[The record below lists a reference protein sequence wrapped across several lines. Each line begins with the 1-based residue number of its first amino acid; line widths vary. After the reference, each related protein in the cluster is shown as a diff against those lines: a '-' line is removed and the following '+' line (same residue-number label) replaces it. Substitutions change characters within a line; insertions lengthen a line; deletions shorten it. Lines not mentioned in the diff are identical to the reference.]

1 MWTDKTPPQKA
12 KLKAPSR
19 VPKRDLAGDSSVSV
33 WLEDAIAQMKAGKY
47 DRSSAASNELL
58 PSDPHHVEARRLAT
72 LHLRIGGFVTARQAF
87 ESLVLDALRRQDFG
101 LAESL
106 LREYLAAGPRCV
118 HFREFLALVYEE
130 KGDTQAAVAELGQA
144 IGFLI
149 EDPIPENPG
158 KPAELYAKVKALV
171 PASSVALQFAH
182 LFDGQTGEL
191 LAPQPVD
198 LSSVTSG
205 AVATTNVV
213 SESLRTFPDQIPSG
227 LARQEVQTSLPES
240 EGPTPEANR
249 ADQELS
255 SSSSDQVNREKEP
268 VAPAGETELLS
279 SPPAEF
285 SLLVV
290 APETAPTV
298 APVFTEQA
306 VIASTSIQ
314 VSVVPPLSTVPDA
327 MAPVSPDATDGAA
340 QWSTG
345 DVAVQTHRPSSRK
358 QNWDKEKGEVAMSP
372 PAPVLPVEESSELLG
387 ERSRSGGWESA
398 PSEEV
403 APVADRVVPVV
414 ELAVSQE
421 GPEPELAET
430 SDSTML
436 PNLSP
441 PPSVTWQD
449 AGIEFVQPNPEPVA
463 SIAASSVDLS
473 FDSTAQRCQ
482 ARTEDQPLPAI
493 PLRGMTG
500 QVVQAD
506 RGFSSLLGTCR
517 ARTQS
522 MVLFCIGLVFSC
534 AAVVAV
540 GIGTVGLAWMVMEE
554 PPSSAYLNLTTSAPQ
569 IYTDPGKNGYFL
581 LLGFEAPTERD
592 PLQAGQGRKMEGP
605 DLQAAQA
612 CLAGDA
618 SQKTEQA
625 GASTNVARRWFDS
638 ADPAAKMKG
647 QAESVRSRV
656 TQESRALTRYQQ
668 WLSMPFADGG
678 YGGLVSPNCA
688 HILLA
693 HRLYLAEGFTQS
705 LSVGLFRLETDMESW
720 RVALGRSRTL
730 MVKMLATTAI
740 EDDVALASGLL
751 LRQDLDGPAIG
762 RLSKIVRP
770 LDQEELSLRWPMRS
784 HFLWATNSVAS
795 SLKQDKT
802 NGRPLS
808 ASLAAMMPLPL
819 QRRSNAYAD
828 YYEAASHAVT
838 GGRYTHLPKR
848 SDFVRTPAVSL
859 LDYLVNPVEHIVG
872 IEPLPSWDSYV
883 GRLVEADA
891 RLRLASLQAW
901 IRRSTQEGTLFTRL
915 AKAGQSHYD
924 PFTGLPML
932 VNQQKGVIYSV
943 GQDGQDQDGDPR
955 RDIVATIP
963 LTRPSPVERSR
974 ASSLPR

>member
-1 MWTDKTPPQKA
+1 M
-12 KLKAPSR
+12 
-19 VPKRDLAGDSSVSV
+19 PKRDLAGDSKVSV

-47 DRSSAASNELL
+47 GRSSAALNALL
-58 PSDPHHVEARRLAT
+58 PRDPHHAEARRLAT

-87 ESLVLDALRRQDFG
+87 ESLVLDALGRQDFE

-118 HFREFLALVYEE
+118 PFRELLALVYEE
-130 KGDTQAAVAELGQA
+130 NGDTQAAVAELGQA

-149 EDPIPENPG
+149 EDPIPEDFT
-158 KPAELYAKVKALV
+158 KPAELYAKVRALE
-171 PASSVALQFAH
+171 PASPVAFQFAH

-198 LSSVTSG
+198 PSSVTSG
-205 AVATTNVV
+205 AVATTNDA
-213 SESLRTFPDQIPSG
+213 SESCCTSPDQMPSG

-240 EGPTPEANR
+240 EGPTLEGNR
-249 ADQELS
+249 ADQELL

-268 VAPAGETELLS
+268 VAPETS
-279 SPPAEF
+279 
-285 SLLVV
+285 
-290 APETAPTV
+290 PTV
-298 APVFTEQA
+298 APAFTDQA
-306 VIASTSIQ
+306 VIASRPAQ
-314 VSVVPPLSTVPDA
+314 ASVALPLSTVPG
-327 MAPVSPDATDGAA
+327 DGASA
-340 QWSTG
+340 SPAVTGTVPQWSTG
-345 DVAVQTHRPSSRK
+345 DVAVQTHRPSTRK
-358 QNWDKEKGEVAMSP
+358 QNWDKEKGEVSMSP
-372 PAPVLPVEESSELLG
+372 SAPVLPVEESSELLG
-387 ERSRSGGWESA
+387 ERSRSGGWEAA
-398 PSEEV
+398 PSEAAVPAVEAV
-403 APVADRVVPVV
+403 APVVEQAVP
-414 ELAVSQE
+414 QE
-421 GPEPELAET
+421 EPRPELAET
-430 SDSTML
+430 SDSITL
-436 PNLSP
+436 PNLSQ

-449 AGIEFVQPNPEPVA
+449 AGIESVQSNPEPVTPV
-463 SIAASSVDLS
+463 AAQAGDLPL
-473 FDSTAQRCQ
+473 DSTEQSSQ
-482 ARTEDQPLPAI
+482 ARTENQPLPAI
-493 PLRGMTG
+493 PFCGMRER
-500 QVVQAD
+500 VVLAG
-506 RGFSSLLGTCR
+506 RGFSSRLVACLV
-517 ARTQS
+517 RTQS
-522 MVLFCIGLVFSC
+522 LFLFCVWLVLSC
-534 AAVVAV
+534 AAIVTVC
-540 GIGTVGLAWMVMEE
+540 IGMAGLAWMVMEE

-569 IYTDPGKNGYFL
+569 MYTDPGKNGYFL
-581 LLGFEAPTERD
+581 LLGFEAPAERD
-592 PLQAGQGRKMEGP
+592 PLQAGQGRKMEGS

-618 SQKTEQA
+618 SRKTEQP
-625 GASTNVARRWFDS
+625 GASSNAARRWFDN

-647 QAESVRSRV
+647 QADAARSRV
-656 TQESRALTRYQQ
+656 TQESMALIRYQQ

-705 LSVGLFRLETDMESW
+705 LSAGLSRLETDMESW

-784 HFLWATNSVAS
+784 HFLWATNSVTS

-819 QRRSNAYAD
+819 QRRANAYAD

-859 LDYLVNPVEHIVG
+859 LDYLANPVEHIVG

-901 IRRSTQEGTLFTRL
+901 IRQSTQEGTVFTRL